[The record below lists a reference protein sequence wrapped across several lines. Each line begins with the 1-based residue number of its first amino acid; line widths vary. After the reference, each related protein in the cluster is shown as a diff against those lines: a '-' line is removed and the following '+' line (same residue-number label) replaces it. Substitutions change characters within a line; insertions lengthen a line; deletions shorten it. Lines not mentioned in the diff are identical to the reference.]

1 MHGTPMPRSGHFHSL
16 DGTAEEKGEE
26 RQHPARLG
34 LQYASFQQGANQ
46 EHSGQPEGWL

>member
-1 MHGTPMPRSGHFHSL
+1 MVLRVAIPTRQMGQLRSR
-16 DGTAEEKGEE
+16 E
-26 RQHPARLG
+26 RSYSIHPGWG